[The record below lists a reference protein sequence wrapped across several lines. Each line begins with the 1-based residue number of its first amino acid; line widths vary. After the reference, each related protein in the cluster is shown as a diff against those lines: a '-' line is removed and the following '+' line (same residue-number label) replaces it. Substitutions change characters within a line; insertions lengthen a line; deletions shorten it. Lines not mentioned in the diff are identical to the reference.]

1 MPPCAR
7 PKISVQFW
15 TVRTG
20 EQLRR
25 SGKQLVLYNHDFE
38 FTTTFEDGSPRSSA
52 RARPL
57 VGGARHRVDRI
68 NTHFVEQ

>member
-7 PKISVQFW
+7 PKIGVQLW

-38 FTTTFEDGSPRSSA
+38 FTTTFEDGRTMCMRRSPTA
-52 RARPL
+52 P
-57 VGGARHRVDRI
+57 
-68 NTHFVEQ
+68 THTS